1 LAKFSSWNGANYT
14 TLLERSRDGCYHS
27 PFSHDRGAR
36 IVNTA
41 AATPIAAP
49 RSFKDVWL
57 ISAGHAFT
65 HWYTATFYLLLPL
78 IGRELGLSYTEIG
91 VIMTVQHAVGAI
103 SNLPGGMVVDMVGKK
118 GYLMAT
124 SLFWVGFPYAL
135 MSLTHSY
142 WMLLVCVTLVGIGNN
157 LWHPAAITTLA
168 YRYPERK
175 GLVISFHGMGG
186 NVADAVAPLVVGAL
200 LAWFSWRTVV
210 VINVVPG
217 LVMAAMILIMLGAF
231 TMTSFRDDGINAR
244 GKSRGIGNYF
254 KDYASLLK
262 NRELMLVAI
271 SSAFRTMTQTGL
283 LTFLPVYLAYEL
295 NYSPFVVGV
304 CLAMMQVAGFA
315 ASPIG
320 GHLSD
325 KMGRKRIV
333 MASMTLTGVMIVFM
347 ALAGKSLA
355 FVLFISLIG
364 FFLYAMRPVLQ
375 AWAVEATPRDLAGS
389 GVGLQF
395 GIQHVGAS
403 IAPALFGMVADASDI
418 YTAFYW
424 LAGTIIFANVLV
436 FFVPNS
442 AAARTAV
449 AAAK

>member
-1 LAKFSSWNGANYT
+1 
-14 TLLERSRDGCYHS
+14 
-27 PFSHDRGAR
+27 
-36 IVNTA
+36 VNTA
-41 AATPIAAP
+41 ATVAAAP

-78 IGRELGLSYTEIG
+78 IGRELGLSFTEIG
-91 VIMTVQHAVGAI
+91 LIMTTQHVVGAI

-175 GLVISFHGMGG
+175 GLVISVHGMGG
-186 NVADAVAPLVVGAL
+186 NVADGLAPLVVGAL
-200 LAWFSWRTVV
+200 LAWFTWRTVV

-217 LVMAAMILIMLGAF
+217 LVMAAMILVMLGAF
-231 TMTSFRDDGINAR
+231 TMGSSHDHVNVG
-244 GKSRGIGNYF
+244 GKSRGVRNYM
-254 KDYASLLK
+254 KDFASLLR
-262 NRELMLVAI
+262 NRALMLVSI
-271 SSAFRTMTQTGL
+271 GSAFRTMTQTGL

-295 NYSPFVVGV
+295 DYSPFLVGV
-304 CLAMMQVAGFA
+304 CMSAMQVAGFA

-325 KMGRKRIV
+325 QMGRKRIV
-333 MASMTLTGVMIVFM
+333 MASMVLTCVMIVFM
-347 ALAGKSLA
+347 ALAGKSVT
-355 FVLFISLIG
+355 FVLFIALVG

-395 GIQHVGAS
+395 GIQHIGAS
-403 IAPALFGMVADASDI
+403 IAPALFGMIADASDL
-418 YTAFYW
+418 YTAFYF
-424 LAGTIIFANVLV
+424 LAGTILFANLLIV
-436 FFVPNS
+436 FMPDEK
-442 AAARTAV
+442 AAPAKAV
-449 AAAK
+449 A

>member
-1 LAKFSSWNGANYT
+1 VHWGASVAGDIIRHRIDF
-14 TLLERSRDGCYHS
+14 EV
-27 PFSHDRGAR
+27 R

-41 AATPIAAP
+41 ATAVAAP

-91 VIMTVQHAVGAI
+91 LIMTTQHVVGAL

-135 MSLTHSY
+135 MSLTHNY

-175 GLVISFHGMGG
+175 GLVISVHGMGG
-186 NVADAVAPLVVGAL
+186 NVADGVAPLVVGAL
-200 LAWFSWRTVV
+200 LAWFSWRAVV
-210 VINVVPG
+210 VMNVVPG
-217 LVMAAMILIMLGAF
+217 LVMAAMILVMLGAF
-231 TMTSFRDDGINAR
+231 TMSTSHDHVNAG
-244 GKSRGIGNYF
+244 GKSRSVRDYL
-254 KDYASLLK
+254 KDVVSLLH
-262 NRELMLVAI
+262 NRALMLVSI
-271 SSAFRTMTQTGL
+271 GSAFRTMTQTGL

-295 NYSPFVVGV
+295 DYSPFVVGV
-304 CLAMMQVAGFA
+304 CMSAMQVAGFA

-325 KMGRKRIV
+325 KMGRKKIV
-333 MASMTLTGVMIVFM
+333 MSSMVLTCVMIVFM
-347 ALAGKSLA
+347 ALAGKSAA
-355 FVLFISLIG
+355 FVVFIALVG

-375 AWAVEATPRDLAGS
+375 AWAVEATPRELAGS

-403 IAPALFGMVADASDI
+403 IAPALFGVIADAYDL
-418 YTAFYW
+418 YTAFYF
-424 LAGTIIFANVLV
+424 LAGTILFANLLIV
-436 FFVPNS
+436 FMPNE
-442 AAARTAV
+442 AARQAKPKPATA
-449 AAAK
+449 

>member
-1 LAKFSSWNGANYT
+1 MHWGAT
-14 TLLERSRDGCYHS
+14 DTSDIIRHHFDSEV
-27 PFSHDRGAR
+27 R

-41 AATPIAAP
+41 AAATVNGS

-78 IGRELGLSYTEIG
+78 IGKELGLSYAQIG
-91 VIMTVQHAVGAI
+91 LIMTTQHVVGAL

-135 MSLTHSY
+135 MSLTHNY

-175 GLVISFHGMGG
+175 GLVISVHGMGG
-186 NVADAVAPLVVGAL
+186 NVADGLAPLVVGAL
-200 LAWFSWRTVV
+200 LAWFTWRTVV

-217 LVMAAMILIMLGAF
+217 LVMAAMILVMLGAF
-231 TMTSFRDDGINAR
+231 TMSSSHDHVNAGGRSRSVRD
-244 GKSRGIGNYF
+244 YL
-254 KDYASLLK
+254 KDVVSLLH
-262 NRELMLVAI
+262 NRALMLV
-271 SSAFRTMTQTGL
+271 SVGSAFRTMTQTGL

-295 NYSPFVVGV
+295 DYSPFIVGV
-304 CLAMMQVAGFA
+304 CMSAMQVAGFA

-333 MASMTLTGVMIVFM
+333 MASMVLTCVMIVFM
-347 ALAGKSLA
+347 ALAGKSVT
-355 FVLFISLIG
+355 FVLFIALVG

-375 AWAVEATPRDLAGS
+375 AWAVEATPRELAGS

-395 GIQHVGAS
+395 GIQHIGAS
-403 IAPALFGMVADASDI
+403 IAPALFGMIADAYDI
-418 YTAFYW
+418 YTGFYF
-424 LAGTIIFANVLV
+424 LAGTILLANLLIV
-436 FFVPNS
+436 FMPNERAAQPKP
-442 AAARTAV
+442 AAA
-449 AAAK
+449 

>member
-1 LAKFSSWNGANYT
+1 LSTVAA
-14 TLLERSRDGCYHS
+14 S
-27 PFSHDRGAR
+27 PS
-36 IVNTA
+36 VLS
-41 AATPIAAP
+41 

-78 IGRELGLSYTEIG
+78 IGKELGLSYTEIG
-91 VIMTVQHAVGAI
+91 LIMTTQHIVSAI

-135 MSLTHSY
+135 IALTHSY
-142 WMLLVCVTLVGIGNN
+142 WMLLLCVTLVGIGNN

-186 NVADAVAPLVVGAL
+186 NLADGLAPLVVGAL

-210 VINVVPG
+210 VMNVVPG
-217 LVMAAMILIMLGAF
+217 LVMAAMILVMLGAF
-231 TMTSFRDDGINAR
+231 TMSSSHDHVNAA
-244 GKSRGIGNYF
+244 GKSRGVKNYL
-254 KDYASLLK
+254 KDFASLLK
-262 NRELMLVAI
+262 NRALMLVSI
-271 SSAFRTMTQTGL
+271 GSAFRTMTQTGL

-295 NYSPFVVGV
+295 DYSPFAVGV
-304 CLAMMQVAGFA
+304 CLSVMQVAGFA

-325 KMGRKRIV
+325 RMGRKRIV
-333 MASMTLTGVMIVFM
+333 MSSMVLTCVMIVFM
-347 ALAGKSLA
+347 ALAGKSFA
-355 FVLFISLIG
+355 FVLFIALVG

-395 GIQHVGAS
+395 GIQHLGAS
-403 IAPALFGMVADASDI
+403 VAPAVFGMIADASDI
-418 YTAFYW
+418 YTAFYF
-424 LAGTIIFANVLV
+424 LAGTILLANVLIV
-436 FFVPNS
+436 FMPKDEPKH
-442 AAARTAV
+442 ATPAV
-449 AAAK
+449 A

>member
-1 LAKFSSWNGANYT
+1 MHWGASFAGDII
-14 TLLERSRDGCYHS
+14 RYHFDS
-27 PFSHDRGAR
+27 EVR
-36 IVNTA
+36 IVNTTA
-41 AATPIAAP
+41 VATASTP

-57 ISAGHAFT
+57 ISSGHAFT

-78 IGRELGLSYTEIG
+78 IGKELGLSFTEIG
-91 VIMTVQHAVGAI
+91 LIMTTQHVVGAL

-175 GLVISFHGMGG
+175 GLVISVHGMGG
-186 NVADAVAPLVVGAL
+186 NVADGLAPLVVGAL
-200 LAWFSWRTVV
+200 LAWFTWRTVV
-210 VINVVPG
+210 VINIVPG
-217 LVMAAMILIMLGAF
+217 LVMAAMILVMLGAF
-231 TMTSFRDDGINAR
+231 KMSSSHDHVNAGGR
-244 GKSRGIGNYF
+244 SRSRRAYL
-254 KDYASLLK
+254 KDVASLLR
-262 NRELMLVAI
+262 NRALMLV
-271 SSAFRTMTQTGL
+271 SVGSAFRTMTQTGL

-295 NYSPFVVGV
+295 EYSPFIVGV
-304 CLAMMQVAGFA
+304 CMSAMQVAGFA

-333 MASMTLTGVMIVFM
+333 MASMVLTCVMIVFM
-347 ALAGKSLA
+347 ALAGKSVT
-355 FVLFISLIG
+355 FVLFIALVG

-375 AWAVEATPRDLAGS
+375 AWAVEATPRELAGS

-395 GIQHVGAS
+395 GIQHIGAS
-403 IAPALFGMVADASDI
+403 IAPALFGMIADAYDL
-418 YTAFYW
+418 YTAFYF
-424 LAGTIIFANVLV
+424 LAGTILFANVLIV
-436 FFVPNS
+436 FMPNGRAAQAKP
-442 AAARTAV
+442 AAA
-449 AAAK
+449 

>member
-1 LAKFSSWNGANYT
+1 MHWGAT
-14 TLLERSRDGCYHS
+14 DTSDIIRHHFDSEV
-27 PFSHDRGAR
+27 R

-41 AATPIAAP
+41 AAATVNGS

-78 IGRELGLSYTEIG
+78 IGRELGLSFTEIG
-91 VIMTVQHAVGAI
+91 LIMTTQHVVGAL

-175 GLVISFHGMGG
+175 GLVISVHGMGG
-186 NVADAVAPLVVGAL
+186 NVADGLAPLVVGAL
-200 LAWFSWRTVV
+200 LAWFTWRTVV

-217 LVMAAMILIMLGAF
+217 LVMAAMILVMLGAF
-231 TMTSFRDDGINAR
+231 TMSSSHDHVNAGGRSRSVRD
-244 GKSRGIGNYF
+244 YL
-254 KDYASLLK
+254 KDVVSLLH
-262 NRELMLVAI
+262 NRALMLV
-271 SSAFRTMTQTGL
+271 SVGSAFRTMTQTGL

-295 NYSPFVVGV
+295 DYSPFIVGV
-304 CLAMMQVAGFA
+304 CMSAMQVAGFA

-333 MASMTLTGVMIVFM
+333 MASMVLTCVMIVFM
-347 ALAGKSLA
+347 ALAGKSVT
-355 FVLFISLIG
+355 FVLFIALVG

-375 AWAVEATPRDLAGS
+375 AWAVEATPRELAGS

-395 GIQHVGAS
+395 GIQHIGAS
-403 IAPALFGMVADASDI
+403 IAPALFGMIADAYDI
-418 YTAFYW
+418 YTGFYF
-424 LAGTIIFANVLV
+424 LAGTILLANLLIV
-436 FFVPNS
+436 FMPNERAAQPKP
-442 AAARTAV
+442 AAA
-449 AAAK
+449 

>member
-1 LAKFSSWNGANYT
+1 M
-14 TLLERSRDGCYHS
+14 
-27 PFSHDRGAR
+27 
-36 IVNTA
+36 NTA
-41 AATPIAAP
+41 ATTAEAP
-49 RSFKDVWL
+49 RTFKDVWL

-65 HWYTATFYLLLPL
+65 HWYTATFFLLLPL
-78 IGRELGLSYTEIG
+78 IGKELGLSYTEIG
-91 VIMTVQHAVGAI
+91 LIMTTQHLVGAI

-175 GLVISFHGMGG
+175 GLVLSFHGMGG
-186 NVADAVAPLVVGAL
+186 NIADGVAPLVVGAL
-200 LAWFSWRTVV
+200 LTWFTWRTVV

-231 TMTSFRDDGINAR
+231 TMSSSSDHVNAA
-244 GKSRGIGNYF
+244 GKSRGVRNYL
-254 KDYASLLK
+254 KDFASLLR
-262 NRELMLVAI
+262 NRALMLV
-271 SSAFRTMTQTGL
+271 SVGSAFRTMTQTGL

-295 NYSPFVVGV
+295 DYSPFIVGV
-304 CLAMMQVAGFA
+304 CLSAMQIAGFV

-325 KMGRKRIV
+325 KWGRKRIV
-333 MASMTLTGVMIVFM
+333 MSSMVLSCVMIVFM
-347 ALAGKSLA
+347 ALAGKSILFVA
-355 FVLFISLIG
+355 FIALVG

-395 GIQHVGAS
+395 GIQHIGAAA
-403 IAPALFGMVADASDI
+403 APAIFGMIADAYNI
-418 YTAFYW
+418 YTAFYF
-424 LAGTIIFANVLV
+424 LAATILFANVLIV
-436 FFVPNS
+436 FMPKDQAAHAKP
-442 AAARTAV
+442 AAA
-449 AAAK
+449 